1 MKSGKM
7 QRTEQRESYVLCTLM
22 NCLKEREDGK
32 NLKPSLDYP
41 AKSFGLE
48 LTSHLPTQS
57 FLSFSIHVA
66 PCHRPLFPTD
76 LQFLCCLKLLLHLS
90 AQKYPAASYPL
101 SLFNRHQ
108 LGKKFYFHLQA
119 VTVTAF
125 WGQLSNHENCKGQ
138 QKAFLL
144 EGSRGRINLWE

>member
-1 MKSGKM
+1 
-7 QRTEQRESYVLCTLM
+7 M
-22 NCLKEREDGK
+22 NSLKEREDGK

-90 AQKYPAASYPL
+90 AQKCPAASYPL
-101 SLFNRHQ
+101 SLFIDISWVRNFIFIYKLSQ
-108 LGKKFYFHLQA
+108 LLPFGD
-119 VTVTAF
+119 
-125 WGQLSNHENCKGQ
+125 N
-138 QKAFLL
+138 
-144 EGSRGRINLWE
+144 